1 MLKSVLIIFLFVIL
15 FSSCHHDDNKV
26 IIEGEILNLTSTSII
41 LSFHNNDSIVVDTIL
56 VDTSSLDN
64 KGKFSFVQ
72 HIDTNRI
79 LTLYFDDFQ
88 FSTVI
93 FLEKDVNKIRLRG
106 DANLPDLIE
115 VKGGEIN
122 DNISL
127 FKKENETALKQRSL
141 LISEIDSKNE
151 DSFNPTNAIS
161 EKEQNALLNSL
172 NHELAQKV
180 EDFILLYPDKIAS
193 VILINEFF
201 KNNEN
206 PKNLNRVLEYLKDDA
221 SEYPLTHKLKN
232 FNEKL
237 MLSTE
242 GAIMPSF
249 SLTDKNGKNIYS
261 TDFNNKYLLISFL
274 SANDPKSKNN
284 LSVLKDE
291 YSHLNKDSIEF
302 LSIYIDSDTFPIIS
316 TEIDSIPWKVVVE
329 NKSWSADIV
338 ELYNVNYLPY
348 NILINYKGEIETRD
362 TPVGEVKNIIESQS
376 DKPKS

>member
-56 VDTSSLDN
+56 VDNPSLDN

-242 GAIMPSF
+242 GAMMPSF

-362 TPVGEVKNIIESQS
+362 TPVGEVRSIIESQS

>member
-41 LSFHNNDSIVVDTIL
+41 LSFHNNDSIVVDTIP

-242 GAIMPSF
+242 GAMMPSF

-362 TPVGEVKNIIESQS
+362 TPVGEVRSIIESQS

>member
-1 MLKSVLIIFLFVIL
+1 MLKSVLTIFLFSFL
-15 FSSCHHDDNKV
+15 FSSCHHDDDKV

-41 LSFHNNDSIVVDTIL
+41 SSFHNSDSIVVDTIP
-56 VDTSSLDN
+56 VDLSSLNN
-64 KGKFSFVQ
+64 KGRFSFVQ

-79 LTLYFDDFQ
+79 LTLYFDDFKH
-88 FSTVI
+88 STDI
-93 FLEKDVNKIRLRG
+93 FIEKGVNKIKLKG
-106 DANLPDLIE
+106 DANLPDLID

-122 DNISL
+122 DKISL

-141 LISEIDSKNE
+141 LISEINSKND

-161 EKEQNALLNSL
+161 EKEQIALLNSL

-206 PKNLNRVLEYLKDDA
+206 PKNLNRVLKYLKDDA
-221 SEYPLTHKLKN
+221 LEHPLTRKLKN

-249 SLTDKNGKNIYS
+249 SLTDKNGKDIYS

-274 SANDPKSKNN
+274 SANDPKSKDN

-302 LSIYIDSDTFPIIS
+302 LSIYIDTDTFPIIT
-316 TEIDSIPWKVVVE
+316 TEIDSIPWKVAVE
-329 NKSWSADIV
+329 NKSWSSDIV
-338 ELYNVNYLPY
+338 ELYNISYLPY
-348 NILINYKGEIETRD
+348 NILINSKGEIETRD
-362 TPVGEVKNIIESQS
+362 APVVEVKNIIESQS

>member
-242 GAIMPSF
+242 GAMMPSF

-362 TPVGEVKNIIESQS
+362 TPVGEVRSIIESQS

>member
-232 FNEKL
+232 FNEKP

-242 GAIMPSF
+242 GAMMPSF